1 MKIHNDIAQGSAD
14 WHRLRS
20 INFCASEAPAALGVS
35 KYMTRSQLLDLK
47 KSGQV
52 LPVSDFQQ
60 RLFNEGHATESL
72 AREIIESQIFD
83 TLNPVTI
90 SKTVDGLNLLASLDG
105 LSSDGKIIFE
115 HKLWNEVLAKSV
127 SAGIVPESH
136 KWQLVHQLVVTSA
149 EKVIFV
155 VSDGTIENMVRCD
168 FTLSMI
174 DQDALIDGWKAFDS
188 DLKNHV
194 VTPSVNLPAIS
205 IDIGEVA
212 LNLHTPE
219 ILIEKIRQQAAKV
232 GVFDISTE
240 KGRIACNSHAAS
252 IIRCITPAINESK
265 RLASSAKKIIANDLS
280 FRKQY
285 EVGVREIAAF
295 HRRPLTELEQ
305 QQKEAEDKKAFEEAE
320 KKRLAEE
327 QAEKVRQAII
337 AKINSMQPSPQD
349 LSSLE
354 LIETKRVQVAN
365 IIIDEMYG
373 EFQQQANEVK
383 IGVLVEL
390 QNATS
395 DLIKAEK
402 QAQLAR
408 FNEFKAK
415 CEALNNNTHSVEYL
429 MQQREKLSL
438 VVPDLVVYCEHHAD
452 VCKLKFATLD
462 KLNNELIPAA
472 KQRAIDLAEKLKVE
486 SDNDFNP
493 ADIRIDVYRIGK
505 SSGFSLE
512 HPSAV
517 RVTHLPTGITTES
530 SGEHSEWKNKAKAIV
545 LLKEKLANTK
555 ATENQK
561 IDTVVALETVV
572 PITIENHVEDNLDMV
587 KISHTEYER
596 LLWLTTPKPIE
607 TMPIDESVSGV
618 LVEFENNETFF
629 WQECIAVHTGGT
641 RYYEDYLG
649 CLIDGHALSWLPL
662 PNHKN

>member
-1 MKIHNDIAQGSAD
+1 MKIHNDIAQGSED

-20 INFCASEAPAALGVS
+20 SHFCASDAPAALGTS

-47 KSGQV
+47 KSGEV
-52 LPVSDFQQ
+52 LSVSDFQKK
-60 RLFNEGHATESL
+60 LFDKGHLAESL

-83 TLNPVTI
+83 TLNPITA

-127 SAGIVPESH
+127 SVGIVPESH

-232 GVFDISTE
+232 GVFDMSTE
-240 KGRIACNSHAAS
+240 KGRMACNSHAAS

-265 RLASSAKKIIANDLS
+265 RLASSAKKVIADDLN

-285 EVGVREIAAF
+285 EAGVREIAAF

-305 QQKEAEDKKAFEEAE
+305 QQKKAEDKKAFEEAE

-354 LIETKRVQVAN
+354 LIEAKRVQVAN
-365 IIIDEMYG
+365 IVIDEMYG

-383 IGVLVEL
+383 IGVLVDL
-390 QNATS
+390 QNAKS
-395 DLIKAEK
+395 DLIEAEK
-402 QAQLAR
+402 QARLNK

-415 CEALNNNTHSVEYL
+415 CEALSDDTHSVEYL
-429 MQQREKLSL
+429 TQQREKLSL
-438 VVPDLVVYCEHHAD
+438 VVPDLAVYCEHHAD
-452 VCKLKFATLD
+452 VCTLKFSTLD
-462 KLNNELIPAA
+462 KLDNELIPAA
-472 KQRAIDLAEKLKVE
+472 KQRAIDLAEKLKADPVPPKSYE
-486 SDNDFNP
+486 SWQDYANNPKGDSKPDCELEPVIDDFT
-493 ADIRIDVYRIGK
+493 K
-505 SSGFSLE
+505 Q
-512 HPSAV
+512 H
-517 RVTHLPTGITTES
+517 GI
-530 SGEHSEWKNKAKAIV
+530 
-545 LLKEKLANTK
+545 
-555 ATENQK
+555 
-561 IDTVVALETVV
+561 
-572 PITIENHVEDNLDMV
+572 ITIQ
-587 KISHTEYER
+587 SSEYER
-596 LLWLTTPKPIE
+596 LLWLTTPKPIDSV
-607 TMPIDESVSGV
+607 PIEDESV

-629 WQECIAVHTGGT
+629 WQECTAVQISGKY
-641 RYYEDYLG
+641 YYEDYLG

-662 PNHKN
+662 PNTKIN